1 MDYSYLQFNPAR
13 PSQRT
18 NFLLTDFASEY
29 TDLERKSIG
38 NQITSLDQKKINES
52 ITASE
57 FDKKQPHNITY
68 KIGYYLHLNN
78 PKEWVFIIFFSIL
91 ASLFL
96 VFLDKLILVSFQK
109 RKILSNTSNPFLNYF
124 IWVSTS
130 ILFILC
136 ATSVGYFISADAD
149 GSGIPEMKTVLS
161 GVPIYRYFSFNAFIG
176 KSLGIFA
183 AIVSGAS
190 VGKVGPYVHLSCLI
204 CTTLMK
210 SNYFEKIDK
219 STSIKTS
226 MLSVACATG
235 ITFALG
241 CPLGGVLF
249 SIESTASIYM
259 VSNLWKA
266 FFSSVICCFITK
278 IFYGDFTIKVIDDT
292 IDTNVNFLFKLIN
305 FIIIGLITGA
315 IGASC
320 ATLVSKGVYIRKKI
334 NYSWLNNRFKFAAI
348 TALIT
353 SSVTF
358 FIPGLK
364 NFDKP
369 IMIHLFAANDR
380 SIQNDWQHPGE
391 GWYLLISCISKYIL
405 TVLGLSC
412 TMPSGVFGPM
422 FTVGALLGRFYG
434 HLLYSIFGINMESAF
449 AMAASAGAFS
459 GFSHTISSAL
469 MVFELAGQTK
479 YLPYLLITCL
489 IANLI
494 GQGLSM
500 GIFDVLLAIKNLP
513 YLPAIKSNDSYSMSA
528 GDLMNKIDFV
538 MHIGNCKIIDG
549 LSILSQLPKKYVVT
563 IPILDEKG
571 IIKKTISAQ
580 DLFSFLYDKYNNI
593 KKNYSYKIQNYF
605 NEFFRYSKKKIFK
618 KKRDF
623 ISHIL
628 YKLKKL
634 YLKLKDKERL
644 ILNKNFYHESSMKII
659 SFFQENK
666 EKDYI
671 YLSKQI
677 DFNDKMIHCGKSAL
691 TIDKEYPSLKI
702 QFLFTFLNLSHIFV
716 TDTGKLVGVITK
728 ESFINKTKT

>member
-1 MDYSYLQFNPAR
+1 
-13 PSQRT
+13 
-18 NFLLTDFASEY
+18 
-29 TDLERKSIG
+29 
-38 NQITSLDQKKINES
+38 
-52 ITASE
+52 
-57 FDKKQPHNITY
+57 
-68 KIGYYLHLNN
+68 
-78 PKEWVFIIFFSIL
+78 
-91 ASLFL
+91 
-96 VFLDKLILVSFQK
+96 
-109 RKILSNTSNPFLNYF
+109 
-124 IWVSTS
+124 
-130 ILFILC
+130 
-136 ATSVGYFISADAD
+136 
-149 GSGIPEMKTVLS
+149 MKTVLS

-204 CTTLMK
+204 CTRLMK
-210 SNYFEKIDK
+210 SSYFEKIDK
-219 STSIKTS
+219 STSMKTT

-259 VSNLWKA
+259 VSNLWKS

-278 IFYGDFTIKVIDDT
+278 IFYGDFSIKVIDDT
-292 IDTNVNFLFKLIN
+292 TAINVNFIFKIIN
-305 FIIIGLITGA
+305 FIIIGIMTG
-315 IGASC
+315 IVGASC

-334 NYSWLNNRFKFAAI
+334 NISWLNNRFKFAAI

-353 SSVTF
+353 ASTTF

-369 IMIHLFAANDR
+369 IMLHLFSANDN
-380 SIQNDWQHPGE
+380 SIQDDWQHPGE
-391 GWYLLISCISKYIL
+391 GWYLLISCFFKYIL

-434 HLLYSIFGINMESAF
+434 HLIYIIFGINMESAF

-479 YLPYLLITCL
+479 YLPYLLITGL

-528 GDLMNKIDFV
+528 GELMNKIDYV
-538 MHIGNCKIIDG
+538 MYIGNSKIIDG
-549 LSILSQLPKKYVVT
+549 LNILSQIPKKYVVN
-563 IPILDEKG
+563 IPILDDKG
-571 IIKKTISAQ
+571 MVKKTISVQ
-580 DLFSFLYDKYNNI
+580 DLYLFLYNKYSII
-593 KKNYSYKIQNYF
+593 KKNYTYKIQNYF
-605 NEFFRYSKKKIFK
+605 NEFFRYSKKKIFSE
-618 KKRDF
+618 KRSLF
-623 ISHIL
+623 NHIK
-628 YKLKKL
+628 YKFKKL

-644 ILNKNFYHESSMKII
+644 ILNKNFYQESSMKII
-659 SFFQENK
+659 SFFEENK
-666 EKDYI
+666 EKDNL

-677 DFNDKMIHCGKSAL
+677 DFNDKMINCGKSAL
-691 TIDKEYPSLKI
+691 TIDREYPLLKI

-716 TDTGKLVGVITK
+716 TDSGKLVGVITK
-728 ESFINKTKT
+728 ENFINKTKT

>member
-1 MDYSYLQFNPAR
+1 MDYSYLNFNPAR

-29 TDLERKSIG
+29 TDLERKSLG
-38 NQITSLDQKKINES
+38 TQIMSLDQKKISQNIKE
-52 ITASE
+52 SE

-78 PKEWVFIIFFSIL
+78 PKEWVFIIFFSIIT
-91 ASLFL
+91 SLFL
-96 VFLDKLILVSFQK
+96 VFLDKLILVSFKK
-109 RKILSNTSNPFLNYF
+109 RKIWANTSYPFLNYF
-124 IWVSTS
+124 TWVITS
-130 ILFILC
+130 VLFILC
-136 ATSVGYFISADAD
+136 ATSVGYFISPDAD

-161 GVPIYRYFSFNAFIG
+161 GVPIYRYFSFNAFVG

-204 CTTLMK
+204 CTRLMK
-210 SNYFEKIDK
+210 SSYFEKIDK
-219 STSIKTS
+219 STSMKTT

-259 VSNLWKA
+259 VSNLWKS

-278 IFYGDFTIKVIDDT
+278 IFYGDFSIKVIDDT
-292 IDTNVNFLFKLIN
+292 TAINVNFIFKLIN
-305 FIIIGLITGA
+305 FIIIGLITG
-315 IGASC
+315 IVGASC

-334 NYSWLNNRFKFAAI
+334 NISWLNNRFKFAAI
-348 TALIT
+348 TSIIT
-353 SSVTF
+353 ASTTF
-358 FIPGLK
+358 FIPGLR

-369 IMIHLFAANDR
+369 IMLHLFSANDN
-380 SIQNDWQHPGE
+380 SIQDDWQHPGE
-391 GWYLLISCISKYIL
+391 GWYLLISCFFKYIL

-434 HLLYSIFGINMESAF
+434 HLIYTIFGINMESAF

-538 MHIGNCKIIDG
+538 MYIGNTKVIDG
-549 LSILSQLPKKYVVT
+549 LNILSQVPKKYVVN
-563 IPILDEKG
+563 IPILDDKG

-580 DLFSFLYDKYNNI
+580 DLYSFLYNKYSNI
-593 KKNYSYKIQNYF
+593 KKNYTYKIQNYF
-605 NEFFRYSKKKIFK
+605 NEFFRFSKKKIFSD
-618 KKRDF
+618 KRNLF
-623 ISHIL
+623 NHIK
-628 YKLKKL
+628 YKFKKL

-644 ILNKNFYHESSMKII
+644 ILNKNFYQESSMKII
-659 SFFQENK
+659 SFFEENK
-666 EKDYI
+666 DKDNL

-677 DFNDKMIHCGKSAL
+677 DFNDKMINCGKSAL
-691 TIDKEYPSLKI
+691 TIDKEYPLLKI

-716 TDTGKLVGVITK
+716 TDSGKLVGVITK
-728 ESFINKTKT
+728 ECFINKTKT

>member
-1 MDYSYLQFNPAR
+1 MDYSYLNFNPAR

-29 TDLERKSIG
+29 TDLERKSLG
-38 NQITSLDQKKINES
+38 TQIMSLDQKKISQNIKE
-52 ITASE
+52 SE

-78 PKEWVFIIFFSIL
+78 PKEWAFIIFFSIIT
-91 ASLFL
+91 SLFL
-96 VFLDKLILVSFQK
+96 VFLDKLILVSFKK
-109 RKILSNTSNPFLNYF
+109 RKIWANTSYPFLNYF
-124 IWVSTS
+124 TWVITS
-130 ILFILC
+130 VLFILC
-136 ATSVGYFISADAD
+136 ATSVGYFISPDAD

-161 GVPIYRYFSFNAFIG
+161 GVPIYRYFSFNAFVG

-204 CTTLMK
+204 CTRLMK
-210 SNYFEKIDK
+210 SSYFEKIDK
-219 STSIKTS
+219 STSMKTT

-259 VSNLWKA
+259 VSNLWKS

-278 IFYGDFTIKVIDDT
+278 IFYGDFSIKVIDDT
-292 IDTNVNFLFKLIN
+292 TAINVNFIFKLIN
-305 FIIIGLITGA
+305 FIIIGLITG
-315 IGASC
+315 IVGASC

-334 NYSWLNNRFKFAAI
+334 NISWLNNRFKFAAI
-348 TALIT
+348 TSIIT
-353 SSVTF
+353 ASTTF
-358 FIPGLK
+358 FIPGLR

-369 IMIHLFAANDR
+369 IMLHLFSANDN
-380 SIQNDWQHPGE
+380 SIEDDWQHPGE
-391 GWYLLISCISKYIL
+391 GWYLLISCFFKYIL

-434 HLLYSIFGINMESAF
+434 HLIYTIFGINMESAF

-538 MHIGNCKIIDG
+538 MYIGNTKVIDG
-549 LSILSQLPKKYVVT
+549 LNILSQVPKKYVVH
-563 IPILDEKG
+563 IPILDDKG

-580 DLFSFLYDKYNNI
+580 DLYSFLYNKYSNI
-593 KKNYSYKIQNYF
+593 KKNYTYKIQNYF
-605 NEFFRYSKKKIFK
+605 NEFFRFSKKKIFSD
-618 KKRDF
+618 KRNLF
-623 ISHIL
+623 NHIK
-628 YKLKKL
+628 YKFKKL

-644 ILNKNFYHESSMKII
+644 ILNKNFYQESSMKII
-659 SFFQENK
+659 SFFEENK
-666 EKDYI
+666 DKDNL

-677 DFNDKMIHCGKSAL
+677 DFNDKMINCGKSAL
-691 TIDKEYPSLKI
+691 TIDKEYPLLKI

-716 TDTGKLVGVITK
+716 TDSGKLVGVITK
-728 ESFINKTKT
+728 ECFINKTKT

>member
-1 MDYSYLQFNPAR
+1 MDYSYLKFNPAR

-29 TDLERKSIG
+29 TDLERKSLRT
-38 NQITSLDQKKINES
+38 QIMSLDQKKITQNIKE
-52 ITASE
+52 SE

-78 PKEWVFIIFFSIL
+78 PKEWVFIIFCSIL
-91 ASLFL
+91 TSLFL
-96 VFLDKLILVSFQK
+96 VFLDKLILVSFKK
-109 RKILSNTSNPFLNYF
+109 RKIWANTEYPFLNYF
-124 IWVSTS
+124 LWVLTS
-130 ILFILC
+130 VISILC
-136 ATSVGYFISADAD
+136 ATSVGYFISPDAD

-204 CTTLMK
+204 CTRLMK
-210 SNYFEKIDK
+210 SSYFEKIDK
-219 STSIKTS
+219 STSMKTT

-259 VSNLWKA
+259 VSNLWKS

-278 IFYGDFTIKVIDDT
+278 IFYGDFSIKVIDDT
-292 IDTNVNFLFKLIN
+292 TAINVNFIFKLIN
-305 FIIIGLITGA
+305 FIIIGIMTG
-315 IGASC
+315 IVGASC
-320 ATLVSKGVYIRKKI
+320 STLVSKGVYIRKKI
-334 NYSWLNNRFKFAAI
+334 NISWLNNRFKFAAI

-353 SSVTF
+353 ASTTF
-358 FIPGLK
+358 FIPGLR

-369 IMIHLFAANDR
+369 IIIHLFSANDL
-380 SIQNDWQHPGE
+380 SIEDWQHPGE
-391 GWYLLISCISKYIL
+391 GWYLLISCFSKYCL

-434 HLLYSIFGINMESAF
+434 HLIYTIFGINMESAF

-469 MVFELAGQTK
+469 MIFELAGQTK
-479 YLPYLLITCL
+479 YLPYLLISSL

-528 GDLMNKIDFV
+528 GELMNKIDYV
-538 MHIGNCKIIDG
+538 MYLDNSKIIDG
-549 LSILSQLPKKYVVT
+549 LNILSQIPKKYVVT
-563 IPILDEKG
+563 IPILDDKG
-571 IIKKTISAQ
+571 MIKKTISVQ
-580 DLFSFLYDKYNNI
+580 ELYLFLYSKYSLI
-593 KKNYSYKIQNYF
+593 KKNYTYKIQNYF
-605 NEFFRYSKKKIFK
+605 NEFFRFSKKKIFSE
-618 KKRDF
+618 KRNLF
-623 ISHIL
+623 NHIK
-628 YKLKKL
+628 YKFKKL

-644 ILNKNFYHESSMKII
+644 ILNKNFYQESSMKII
-659 SFFQENK
+659 SFFEENK
-666 EKDYI
+666 DKDNL

-677 DFNDKMIHCGKSAL
+677 DFNDKTINCGKSAL
-691 TIDKEYPSLKI
+691 TIDREYPLLKI

-716 TDTGKLVGVITK
+716 TDSGKLVGVITK
-728 ESFINKTKT
+728 ENFINKTKT

>member
-1 MDYSYLQFNPAR
+1 MDYSYLNFNPAR

-29 TDLERKSIG
+29 TDLERKSLRT
-38 NQITSLDQKKINES
+38 QIMSLDQKKITQN
-52 ITASE
+52 ITESE

-78 PKEWVFIIFFSIL
+78 PKEWVFIIFCSIL
-91 ASLFL
+91 TSLFL
-96 VFLDKLILVSFQK
+96 VFLDKLIIVSFKK
-109 RKILSNTSNPFLNYF
+109 RKIWANTEYPFLNYF
-124 IWVSTS
+124 LWVITS
-130 ILFILC
+130 VISILC
-136 ATSVGYFISADAD
+136 ATSVGYFISPDAD

-204 CTTLMK
+204 CTQLMK
-210 SNYFEKIDK
+210 SSYFEKIDK
-219 STSIKTS
+219 STSMKTT

-259 VSNLWKA
+259 VSNLWKS

-278 IFYGDFTIKVIDDT
+278 IFYGDFSIKVIDDT
-292 IDTNVNFLFKLIN
+292 TAINVNFVFKLIN
-305 FIIIGLITGA
+305 FIIIGIMTG
-315 IGASC
+315 IVGASC

-334 NYSWLNNRFKFAAI
+334 NISWLNNRFKFAAI

-353 SSVTF
+353 ASTTF
-358 FIPGLK
+358 FIPGLR

-369 IMIHLFAANDR
+369 IIIHLFSANDL
-380 SIQNDWQHPGE
+380 SIEDWQHPGE
-391 GWYLLISCISKYIL
+391 GWYLLISCFSKYCL

-434 HLLYSIFGINMESAF
+434 HLIYTIFGINMESAF

-469 MVFELAGQTK
+469 MIFELAGQTK
-479 YLPYLLITCL
+479 YLPYLLISSL

-528 GDLMNKIDFV
+528 GELMNKIDYV
-538 MHIGNCKIIDG
+538 MYLDNSKIIDG
-549 LSILSQLPKKYVVT
+549 LNILSQIPKKYVVT
-563 IPILDEKG
+563 IPILDDKG
-571 IIKKTISAQ
+571 MIKKTISVQ
-580 DLFSFLYDKYNNI
+580 ELYLFLYSKYSLI
-593 KKNYSYKIQNYF
+593 KKNYTYKIQNYF
-605 NEFFRYSKKKIFK
+605 NEFFRFSKKKIFSE
-618 KKRDF
+618 KRNLF
-623 ISHIL
+623 NHIK
-628 YKLKKL
+628 YKFKKL

-644 ILNKNFYHESSMKII
+644 ILNKNFYQESSMKII
-659 SFFQENK
+659 SFFEENK
-666 EKDYI
+666 DKDNL

-677 DFNDKMIHCGKSAL
+677 DFNDKTINCGKSAL
-691 TIDKEYPSLKI
+691 TIDREYPLLKI

-716 TDTGKLVGVITK
+716 TDSGKLVGVITK
-728 ESFINKTKT
+728 ENFINKTKT

>member
-29 TDLERKSIG
+29 TDLERKSLG
-38 NQITSLDQKKINES
+38 NQIMSLDQKKINES

-109 RKILSNTSNPFLNYF
+109 RKILSNTSNSFLNYF
-124 IWVSTS
+124 IWVITS
-130 ILFILC
+130 IIFILC

-278 IFYGDFTIKVIDDT
+278 IFYGDYTIKVIDDT
-292 IDTNVNFLFKLIN
+292 VDIDVNFVFKLIN
-305 FIIIGLITGA
+305 FIIIGLITGV
-315 IGASC
+315 IGALC

-353 SSVTF
+353 SSITF

-369 IMIHLFAANDR
+369 IMLHLFAANDR

-391 GWYLLISCISKYIL
+391 GWYLLISCISKYFL

-422 FTVGALLGRFYG
+422 FSVGALLGRFYG
-434 HLLYSIFGINMESAF
+434 HLIYSIFGINMESAF

-469 MVFELAGQTK
+469 MVFELAGQAK

-500 GIFDVLLAIKNLP
+500 GIFDVLLAIKNSP
-513 YLPAIKSNDSYSMSA
+513 YLPEIKSNDSYSMSA

-538 MHIGNCKIIDG
+538 MHIGECKIIDG
-549 LSILSQLPKKYVVT
+549 LVILSQLPKKYALS

-593 KKNYSYKIQNYF
+593 KKNYTYKIQNYF
-605 NEFFRYSKKKIFK
+605 NEFFRYSKKKIFR
-618 KKRDF
+618 KKRDL

-634 YLKLKDKERL
+634 YLRLKDKERL
-644 ILNKNFYHESSMKII
+644 ILSKNFYHESSMKII

-666 EKDYI
+666 EKDNI

-677 DFNDKMIHCGKSAL
+677 DFNDKMINCGKSAL
-691 TIDKEYPSLKI
+691 SIDKEYPSLKI

-716 TDTGKLVGVITK
+716 TDSGKLVGVITK

>member
-1 MDYSYLQFNPAR
+1 MDYRYLNFNPAR

-29 TDLERKSIG
+29 TDLERKSLRT
-38 NQITSLDQKKINES
+38 QIMSLDQKKITQN
-52 ITASE
+52 ITESE

-78 PKEWVFIIFFSIL
+78 PKEWVFIIFCSIL
-91 ASLFL
+91 TSLFL
-96 VFLDKLILVSFQK
+96 VFLDKLILVSFKK
-109 RKILSNTSNPFLNYF
+109 RKIWANTEYPFLNYF
-124 IWVSTS
+124 LWVITS
-130 ILFILC
+130 VISILC
-136 ATSVGYFISADAD
+136 ATSVGYFISPDAD

-204 CTTLMK
+204 CTQLMK
-210 SNYFEKIDK
+210 SSYFEKIDK
-219 STSIKTS
+219 STSMKTT
-226 MLSVACATG
+226 MLSIACATG

-259 VSNLWKA
+259 VSNLWKS

-278 IFYGDFTIKVIDDT
+278 IFYGDFSIKVIDDT
-292 IDTNVNFLFKLIN
+292 TAINVNFVFKLIN
-305 FIIIGLITGA
+305 FIIIGIMTG
-315 IGASC
+315 IVGASC

-334 NYSWLNNRFKFAAI
+334 NISWLNNRFKFAAI

-353 SSVTF
+353 ASTTF
-358 FIPGLK
+358 FIPGLR

-369 IMIHLFAANDR
+369 IIIHLFSANDL
-380 SIQNDWQHPGE
+380 SIEDWQHPGE
-391 GWYLLISCISKYIL
+391 GWYLLISCFSKYCL

-434 HLLYSIFGINMESAF
+434 HLIYTIFGINMESAF

-469 MVFELAGQTK
+469 MIFELAGQTK
-479 YLPYLLITCL
+479 YLPYLLISSL

-528 GDLMNKIDFV
+528 GELMNKIDYV
-538 MHIGNCKIIDG
+538 MYLDNSKIIDG
-549 LSILSQLPKKYVVT
+549 LNILSQIPKKYVVT
-563 IPILDEKG
+563 IPILDDKG
-571 IIKKTISAQ
+571 MIKKTISVQ
-580 DLFSFLYDKYNNI
+580 ELYLFLYSKYSLI
-593 KKNYSYKIQNYF
+593 KKNYTYKIQNYF
-605 NEFFRYSKKKIFK
+605 NEFFRFSKKKIFSE
-618 KKRDF
+618 KRNLF
-623 ISHIL
+623 NHIK
-628 YKLKKL
+628 YKFKKL

-644 ILNKNFYHESSMKII
+644 ILNKNFYQESSMKII
-659 SFFQENK
+659 SFFEENK
-666 EKDYI
+666 DKDNL

-677 DFNDKMIHCGKSAL
+677 DFNDKTINCGKSAL
-691 TIDKEYPSLKI
+691 TIDREYPLLKI

-716 TDTGKLVGVITK
+716 TDSGKLVGVITK
-728 ESFINKTKT
+728 ENFINKTKT

>member
-1 MDYSYLQFNPAR
+1 MDYSYLNFNPAR

-29 TDLERKSIG
+29 TDLERKSLRT
-38 NQITSLDQKKINES
+38 QIMSLDQKKITQN
-52 ITASE
+52 ITESE

-78 PKEWVFIIFFSIL
+78 PKEWVFIIFCSIL
-91 ASLFL
+91 TSLFL
-96 VFLDKLILVSFQK
+96 VFLDKLILVSFKK
-109 RKILSNTSNPFLNYF
+109 RKIWANTEYPFLNYF
-124 IWVSTS
+124 LWVITS
-130 ILFILC
+130 VISILC
-136 ATSVGYFISADAD
+136 ATSVGYFISPDAD

-204 CTTLMK
+204 CTRLMK
-210 SNYFEKIDK
+210 SSYFEKIDK
-219 STSIKTS
+219 STSMKTT

-259 VSNLWKA
+259 VSNLWKS

-278 IFYGDFTIKVIDDT
+278 IFYGDFSIKVIDDT
-292 IDTNVNFLFKLIN
+292 TAINVNFVFKLIN
-305 FIIIGLITGA
+305 FIIIGIMTG
-315 IGASC
+315 IVGASC

-334 NYSWLNNRFKFAAI
+334 NISWLNNRFKFAAI

-353 SSVTF
+353 ASTTF
-358 FIPGLK
+358 FIPGLR

-369 IMIHLFAANDR
+369 IIIHLFSANDL
-380 SIQNDWQHPGE
+380 SIEDWQHPGE
-391 GWYLLISCISKYIL
+391 GWYLLISCFSKYCL

-434 HLLYSIFGINMESAF
+434 HLIYTIFGINMESAF

-469 MVFELAGQTK
+469 MIFELAGQTK
-479 YLPYLLITCL
+479 YLPYLLISSL

-494 GQGLSM
+494 GQELSM

-528 GDLMNKIDFV
+528 GELMNKIDYV
-538 MHIGNCKIIDG
+538 MYLDNSKIIDG
-549 LSILSQLPKKYVVT
+549 LNILSQIPKKYVVT
-563 IPILDEKG
+563 IPILDDKG
-571 IIKKTISAQ
+571 MIKKTISVQ
-580 DLFSFLYDKYNNI
+580 ELYLFLYSKYSLI
-593 KKNYSYKIQNYF
+593 KKNYTYKIQNYF
-605 NEFFRYSKKKIFK
+605 NEFFRFSKKKIFSE
-618 KKRDF
+618 KRNLF
-623 ISHIL
+623 NHIK
-628 YKLKKL
+628 YKFKKL

-644 ILNKNFYHESSMKII
+644 ILNKNFYQESSMKII
-659 SFFQENK
+659 SFFEENK
-666 EKDYI
+666 DKDNL

-677 DFNDKMIHCGKSAL
+677 DFNDKTINCGKSAL
-691 TIDKEYPSLKI
+691 TIDREYPSLKI

-716 TDTGKLVGVITK
+716 TDSGKLVGVITK
-728 ESFINKTKT
+728 ENFINKTKT

>member
-29 TDLERKSIG
+29 TDLERKSLG
-38 NQITSLDQKKINES
+38 NQIMSLDQKKINES

-109 RKILSNTSNPFLNYF
+109 RKILSNTSNSFLNYF
-124 IWVSTS
+124 IWVITS
-130 ILFILC
+130 IIFILC

-190 VGKVGPYVHLSCLI
+190 VGKVGPYVHLFCLI

-353 SSVTF
+353 SSITF
-358 FIPGLK
+358 FISTSFLCTIFLK
-364 NFDKP
+364 MF
-369 IMIHLFAANDR
+369 F
-380 SIQNDWQHPGE
+380 SFT
-391 GWYLLISCISKYIL
+391 LLTFSKL
-405 TVLGLSC
+405 NSLK
-412 TMPSGVFGPM
+412 F
-422 FTVGALLGRFYG
+422 
-434 HLLYSIFGINMESAF
+434 
-449 AMAASAGAFS
+449 
-459 GFSHTISSAL
+459 
-469 MVFELAGQTK
+469 
-479 YLPYLLITCL
+479 
-489 IANLI
+489 
-494 GQGLSM
+494 
-500 GIFDVLLAIKNLP
+500 
-513 YLPAIKSNDSYSMSA
+513 
-528 GDLMNKIDFV
+528 
-538 MHIGNCKIIDG
+538 
-549 LSILSQLPKKYVVT
+549 
-563 IPILDEKG
+563 
-571 IIKKTISAQ
+571 
-580 DLFSFLYDKYNNI
+580 LFSLIIFL
-593 KKNYSYKIQNYF
+593 
-605 NEFFRYSKKKIFK
+605 
-618 KKRDF
+618 
-623 ISHIL
+623 
-628 YKLKKL
+628 
-634 YLKLKDKERL
+634 
-644 ILNKNFYHESSMKII
+644 
-659 SFFQENK
+659 
-666 EKDYI
+666 
-671 YLSKQI
+671 
-677 DFNDKMIHCGKSAL
+677 
-691 TIDKEYPSLKI
+691 
-702 QFLFTFLNLSHIFV
+702 
-716 TDTGKLVGVITK
+716 
-728 ESFINKTKT
+728 

>member
-1 MDYSYLQFNPAR
+1 M
-13 PSQRT
+13 
-18 NFLLTDFASEY
+18 
-29 TDLERKSIG
+29 
-38 NQITSLDQKKINES
+38 
-52 ITASE
+52 
-57 FDKKQPHNITY
+57 
-68 KIGYYLHLNN
+68 
-78 PKEWVFIIFFSIL
+78 
-91 ASLFL
+91 
-96 VFLDKLILVSFQK
+96 FLDKLILVSFKK
-109 RKILSNTSNPFLNYF
+109 RKIWANTSYPFLNYF
-124 IWVSTS
+124 TWVITS
-130 ILFILC
+130 VLFILC
-136 ATSVGYFISADAD
+136 ATSVGYFISPDAD

-161 GVPIYRYFSFNAFIG
+161 GVPIYRYFSFNAFVG

-204 CTTLMK
+204 CTRLMK
-210 SNYFEKIDK
+210 SSYFEKIDK
-219 STSIKTS
+219 STSMKTT

-259 VSNLWKA
+259 VSNLWKS

-278 IFYGDFTIKVIDDT
+278 IFYGDFSIKVIDDT
-292 IDTNVNFLFKLIN
+292 TAINVNFIFKLIN
-305 FIIIGLITGA
+305 FIIIGLITG
-315 IGASC
+315 IVGASC

-334 NYSWLNNRFKFAAI
+334 NISWLNNRFKFAAI
-348 TALIT
+348 TSIIT
-353 SSVTF
+353 ASTTF
-358 FIPGLK
+358 FIPGLR

-369 IMIHLFAANDR
+369 IMLHLFSANDN
-380 SIQNDWQHPGE
+380 SIQDDWQHPGE
-391 GWYLLISCISKYIL
+391 GWYLLISCFFKYIL

-434 HLLYSIFGINMESAF
+434 HLIYTIFGINMESAF

-538 MHIGNCKIIDG
+538 MYIGNTKVIDG
-549 LSILSQLPKKYVVT
+549 LNILSQVPKKYVVH
-563 IPILDEKG
+563 IPILDDKG

-580 DLFSFLYDKYNNI
+580 DLYSFLYNKYSNI
-593 KKNYSYKIQNYF
+593 KKNYTYRIQNYF
-605 NEFFRYSKKKIFK
+605 NEFFRFSKKKIFSD
-618 KKRDF
+618 KRNLF
-623 ISHIL
+623 NHIK
-628 YKLKKL
+628 YKFKKL

-644 ILNKNFYHESSMKII
+644 ILHKNFYQESSMKII
-659 SFFQENK
+659 SFF
-666 EKDYI
+666 
-671 YLSKQI
+671 
-677 DFNDKMIHCGKSAL
+677 
-691 TIDKEYPSLKI
+691 
-702 QFLFTFLNLSHIFV
+702 
-716 TDTGKLVGVITK
+716 
-728 ESFINKTKT
+728 

>member
-1 MDYSYLQFNPAR
+1 MDYRYLNFNPAR

-29 TDLERKSIG
+29 TDLERKSLRT
-38 NQITSLDQKKINES
+38 QIMSLDQKKITQN
-52 ITASE
+52 ITESE

-78 PKEWVFIIFFSIL
+78 PKEWVFIIFCSIL
-91 ASLFL
+91 TSLFL
-96 VFLDKLILVSFQK
+96 VFLDKLIIVSFKK
-109 RKILSNTSNPFLNYF
+109 RKIWANTEYPFLNYF
-124 IWVSTS
+124 LWVITS
-130 ILFILC
+130 VISILC
-136 ATSVGYFISADAD
+136 ATSVGYFISPDAD

-210 SNYFEKIDK
+210 SSYFEKIDK
-219 STSIKTS
+219 STSMKTT
-226 MLSVACATG
+226 MLSIACATG

-259 VSNLWKA
+259 VSNLWKS

-278 IFYGDFTIKVIDDT
+278 IFYGDFSIKVIDDT
-292 IDTNVNFLFKLIN
+292 TAINVNFVFKLIN
-305 FIIIGLITGA
+305 FIIIGIMTG
-315 IGASC
+315 IVGASC

-334 NYSWLNNRFKFAAI
+334 NISWLNNRFKFAAI

-353 SSVTF
+353 ASTTF
-358 FIPGLK
+358 FIPGLR

-369 IMIHLFAANDR
+369 IIIHLFSANDL
-380 SIQNDWQHPGE
+380 SIEDWQHPGE
-391 GWYLLISCISKYIL
+391 GWYLLISCFSKYCL

-434 HLLYSIFGINMESAF
+434 HLIYTIFGINMESAF

-469 MVFELAGQTK
+469 MIFELAGQTK
-479 YLPYLLITCL
+479 YLPYLLISGL

-528 GDLMNKIDFV
+528 GELMNKIDYV
-538 MHIGNCKIIDG
+538 MYLDNSKIIDG
-549 LSILSQLPKKYVVT
+549 LNILSQIPKKYVVT
-563 IPILDEKG
+563 IPILDDKG
-571 IIKKTISAQ
+571 MIKKTISVQ
-580 DLFSFLYDKYNNI
+580 ELYLFLYSKYSLI
-593 KKNYSYKIQNYF
+593 KKNYTYKIQNYF
-605 NEFFRYSKKKIFK
+605 NEFFRFSKKKIFSE
-618 KKRDF
+618 KRNLF
-623 ISHIL
+623 NHIK
-628 YKLKKL
+628 YKFKKL

-644 ILNKNFYHESSMKII
+644 ILNKNFYQESSMKII
-659 SFFQENK
+659 SFFEENK
-666 EKDYI
+666 DKDNL

-677 DFNDKMIHCGKSAL
+677 DFNDKTINCGKSAL
-691 TIDKEYPSLKI
+691 TIDREYPLLKI

-716 TDTGKLVGVITK
+716 TDSGKLVGVITK
-728 ESFINKTKT
+728 ENFINKTKT

>member
-1 MDYSYLQFNPAR
+1 MDYSYLNFNPAR

-29 TDLERKSIG
+29 TDLERKSL
-38 NQITSLDQKKINES
+38 NTQIMSLDQKKITKNIKE
-52 ITASE
+52 SE

-78 PKEWVFIIFFSIL
+78 PKEWVFIIFFSIIT
-91 ASLFL
+91 SLFL
-96 VFLDKLILVSFQK
+96 VFLDKLILISFQK
-109 RKILSNTSNPFLNYF
+109 RKIWANTSNSFLNYF
-124 IWVSTS
+124 IWVITS
-130 ILFILC
+130 IFFILC
-136 ATSVGYFISADAD
+136 AASVGYFITPDAD

-161 GVPIYRYFSFNAFIG
+161 GVPIYRYFSFNAFVG
-176 KSLGIFA
+176 KSFGIFA

-204 CTTLMK
+204 CTRLMK
-210 SNYFEKIDK
+210 GSYFEKIDN
-219 STSIKTS
+219 STSMKTT

-259 VSNLWKA
+259 VSNLWKS

-278 IFYGDFTIKVIDDT
+278 IFYGDYSIKADT
-292 IDTNVNFLFKLIN
+292 HAINVNFIFKIIN
-305 FIIIGLITGA
+305 FIIIGIITGI

-334 NYSWLNNRFKFAAI
+334 NISWLNNRFKYAAI

-358 FIPGLK
+358 FIPGLR
-364 NFDKP
+364 NFDKQ
-369 IMIHLFAANDR
+369 ILMHLLSDNGNIIQAN
-380 SIQNDWQHPGE
+380 WYHPGE
-391 GWYLLISCISKYIL
+391 GWHLLIACISKYFL

-422 FTVGALLGRFYG
+422 FSVGALFGRFYG
-434 HLLYSIFGINMESAF
+434 HLINSIFGINMESAF

-459 GFSHTISSAL
+459 GFSHTVSSAL

-494 GQGLSM
+494 GQGISM

-528 GDLMNKIDFV
+528 GDIMNKIDFILYIEKSRV
-538 MHIGNCKIIDG
+538 IDG
-549 LSILSQLPKKYVVT
+549 LSILSQIPKKFVIN

-571 IIKKTISAQ
+571 IIKKTISAKELYFF
-580 DLFSFLYDKYNNI
+580 LFNKYNII
-593 KKNYSYKIQNYF
+593 KKNYTYKIQNYF
-605 NEFFRYSKKKIFK
+605 NEFFRYSKKKIFSE
-618 KKRDF
+618 KRNLF
-623 ISHIL
+623 SHIK
-628 YKLKKL
+628 YKFKKL

-644 ILNKNFYHESSMKII
+644 ILNKNFYQESSMKII
-659 SFFQENK
+659 SFFEENQ

-671 YLSKQI
+671 YLSKEI
-677 DFNDKMIHCGKSAL
+677 DFNDKMINCGKSAL
-691 TIDKEYPSLKI
+691 TIDKEYPLLKI

-716 TDTGKLVGVITK
+716 TDSGKLVGVITK

>member
-1 MDYSYLQFNPAR
+1 
-13 PSQRT
+13 
-18 NFLLTDFASEY
+18 
-29 TDLERKSIG
+29 
-38 NQITSLDQKKINES
+38 
-52 ITASE
+52 
-57 FDKKQPHNITY
+57 
-68 KIGYYLHLNN
+68 
-78 PKEWVFIIFFSIL
+78 
-91 ASLFL
+91 
-96 VFLDKLILVSFQK
+96 
-109 RKILSNTSNPFLNYF
+109 
-124 IWVSTS
+124 
-130 ILFILC
+130 
-136 ATSVGYFISADAD
+136 
-149 GSGIPEMKTVLS
+149 MKTVLS

-278 IFYGDFTIKVIDDT
+278 IFYGDYTIKVIDDT
-292 IDTNVNFLFKLIN
+292 VDIDVNFVFKLIN
-305 FIIIGLITGA
+305 FIIIGLITGV
-315 IGASC
+315 IGALC

-369 IMIHLFAANDR
+369 IMLHLFAANDR

-391 GWYLLISCISKYIL
+391 GWYLLISCISKYFL

-422 FTVGALLGRFYG
+422 FSVGALLGRFYG
-434 HLLYSIFGINMESAF
+434 HLIYSIFGINMESAF

-469 MVFELAGQTK
+469 MVFELAGQAK

-538 MHIGNCKIIDG
+538 MHIGECKIIDG
-549 LSILSQLPKKYVVT
+549 LVILSQLPKKYALS

-593 KKNYSYKIQNYF
+593 KKNYTYKIQNYF
-605 NEFFRYSKKKIFK
+605 NEFFRYSKKKIFR
-618 KKRDF
+618 KKRDL

-634 YLKLKDKERL
+634 YLRLKDKERL
-644 ILNKNFYHESSMKII
+644 ILSKNFYHESSMKII

-666 EKDYI
+666 EKDNI

-677 DFNDKMIHCGKSAL
+677 DFNDKMINCGKSAL
-691 TIDKEYPSLKI
+691 SIDKEYPSLKI

-716 TDTGKLVGVITK
+716 TDSGKLVGVITK

>member
-1 MDYSYLQFNPAR
+1 MDYRYLNFNPAR

-29 TDLERKSIG
+29 TDLERKSLRT
-38 NQITSLDQKKINES
+38 QIMSLDQKKITQN
-52 ITASE
+52 ITESE

-78 PKEWVFIIFFSIL
+78 PKEWVFIIFCSIL
-91 ASLFL
+91 TSLFL
-96 VFLDKLILVSFQK
+96 VFLDKLIIVSFKK
-109 RKILSNTSNPFLNYF
+109 RKIWANTEYPFLNYF
-124 IWVSTS
+124 LWVITS
-130 ILFILC
+130 VISILC
-136 ATSVGYFISADAD
+136 ATSVGYFISPDAD

-204 CTTLMK
+204 CTQLMK
-210 SNYFEKIDK
+210 SSYFEKIDK
-219 STSIKTS
+219 STSMKTT
-226 MLSVACATG
+226 MLSIACATG

-259 VSNLWKA
+259 VSNLWKS

-278 IFYGDFTIKVIDDT
+278 IFYGDFSIKVIDDT
-292 IDTNVNFLFKLIN
+292 TAINVNFVFKLIN
-305 FIIIGLITGA
+305 FIIIGIMTG
-315 IGASC
+315 IVGASC

-334 NYSWLNNRFKFAAI
+334 NISWLNNRFKFAAI

-353 SSVTF
+353 ASTTF
-358 FIPGLK
+358 FIPGLR

-369 IMIHLFAANDR
+369 IIIHLFSANDL
-380 SIQNDWQHPGE
+380 SIEDWQHPGE
-391 GWYLLISCISKYIL
+391 GWYLLISCFSKYCL

-434 HLLYSIFGINMESAF
+434 HLIYTIFGINMESAF

-469 MVFELAGQTK
+469 MIFELAGQTK
-479 YLPYLLITCL
+479 YLPYLLISGL

-528 GDLMNKIDFV
+528 GELMNKIDYV
-538 MHIGNCKIIDG
+538 MYLDNSKIIDG
-549 LSILSQLPKKYVVT
+549 LNILSQIPKKYIVT
-563 IPILDEKG
+563 IPILDDKG
-571 IIKKTISAQ
+571 MIKKTISVQ
-580 DLFSFLYDKYNNI
+580 ELYLFLYSKYSLI
-593 KKNYSYKIQNYF
+593 KKNYTYKIQNYF
-605 NEFFRYSKKKIFK
+605 NEFFRFSKKKIFSE
-618 KKRDF
+618 KRNLF
-623 ISHIL
+623 NHIK
-628 YKLKKL
+628 YKFKKL

-644 ILNKNFYHESSMKII
+644 ILNKNFYQESSMKII
-659 SFFQENK
+659 SFFEENK
-666 EKDYI
+666 DKDNL

-677 DFNDKMIHCGKSAL
+677 DFNDKTINCGKSAL
-691 TIDKEYPSLKI
+691 TIDREYPLLKI

-716 TDTGKLVGVITK
+716 TDSGKLVGVITK
-728 ESFINKTKT
+728 ENFINKTKT

>member
-1 MDYSYLQFNPAR
+1 MDYSYLHFNPAR

-29 TDLERKSIG
+29 TDLERKSLRT
-38 NQITSLDQKKINES
+38 QIMSLDQKKITQNIKE
-52 ITASE
+52 SE

-68 KIGYYLHLNN
+68 KIGFYLHLNN

-91 ASLFL
+91 TSLFL
-96 VFLDKLILVSFQK
+96 VFLDKLIILSFKK
-109 RKILSNTSNPFLNYF
+109 RKIWSNTEYPFLNYF
-124 IWVSTS
+124 IWVITS
-130 ILFILC
+130 VLFILC
-136 ATSVGYFISADAD
+136 ATSVGYYISPDAD

-190 VGKVGPYVHLSCLI
+190 VGKVGPYAHLSCLI
-204 CTTLMK
+204 CTRLMK
-210 SNYFEKIDK
+210 SSYFEKIDK
-219 STSIKTS
+219 STSMKTT
-226 MLSVACATG
+226 MLSIACATG

-259 VSNLWKA
+259 VSNLWKS

-278 IFYGDFTIKVIDDT
+278 IFYGDFNIKVIDDT
-292 IDTNVNFLFKLIN
+292 TAINVNFIFKIIN
-305 FIIIGLITGA
+305 FIIIGILTGI

-334 NYSWLNNRFKFAAI
+334 NISWLNNRFKFAAI

-353 SSVTF
+353 ASTTF

-369 IMIHLFAANDR
+369 IMLHLFSANDN
-380 SIQNDWQHPGE
+380 SIQDDWQHPGE
-391 GWYLLISCISKYIL
+391 GWYLLISCFFKYIL

-434 HLLYSIFGINMESAF
+434 HLIYIIFGINMESAF

-479 YLPYLLITCL
+479 YLPYLLITGL

-494 GQGLSM
+494 GQSLSM

-528 GDLMNKIDFV
+528 GELMNKIDYV
-538 MHIGNCKIIDG
+538 MYIGNSKIIDG
-549 LSILSQLPKKYVVT
+549 LNILSQIPKKYVVN
-563 IPILDEKG
+563 IPILDDKG
-571 IIKKTISAQ
+571 MVKKTISVQ
-580 DLFSFLYDKYNNI
+580 DLYLFLYNKYSII
-593 KKNYSYKIQNYF
+593 KKNYTYKIQNYF
-605 NEFFRYSKKKIFK
+605 NEFFRYSKKKIFSE
-618 KKRDF
+618 KRTLF
-623 ISHIL
+623 NHIK
-628 YKLKKL
+628 YKFKKL

-644 ILNKNFYHESSMKII
+644 ILNKNFYQESSMKII
-659 SFFQENK
+659 SFFEENK
-666 EKDYI
+666 EKDNL

-677 DFNDKMIHCGKSAL
+677 DFNDKMINCGKSAL
-691 TIDKEYPSLKI
+691 TIDREYPVLKI

-716 TDTGKLVGVITK
+716 TDSGKLVGVITK
-728 ESFINKTKT
+728 ENFINKTKT

>member
-1 MDYSYLQFNPAR
+1 MDYSYLNFNPAR

-29 TDLERKSIG
+29 TDLERKSLG
-38 NQITSLDQKKINES
+38 TQIMSLDQKKISQNIKE
-52 ITASE
+52 SE

-78 PKEWVFIIFFSIL
+78 PKEWAFIIFFSIIT
-91 ASLFL
+91 SLFL
-96 VFLDKLILVSFQK
+96 VFLDKLILVSFKK
-109 RKILSNTSNPFLNYF
+109 RKIWANTSYPFLNYF
-124 IWVSTS
+124 TWVITS
-130 ILFILC
+130 VLFILC
-136 ATSVGYFISADAD
+136 ATSVGYFISPDAD

-161 GVPIYRYFSFNAFIG
+161 GVPIYRYFSFNAFVG

-204 CTTLMK
+204 CTRLMK
-210 SNYFEKIDK
+210 SSYFEKIDK
-219 STSIKTS
+219 STSMKTT

-259 VSNLWKA
+259 VSNLWKS

-278 IFYGDFTIKVIDDT
+278 IFYGDFSIKVIDDT
-292 IDTNVNFLFKLIN
+292 TAINVNFIFKLIN
-305 FIIIGLITGA
+305 FIIIGLITG
-315 IGASC
+315 IVGASC

-334 NYSWLNNRFKFAAI
+334 NISWLNNRFKFAAI
-348 TALIT
+348 TSIIT
-353 SSVTF
+353 ASTTF
-358 FIPGLK
+358 FIPGLR

-369 IMIHLFAANDR
+369 IMLHLFSANDN
-380 SIQNDWQHPGE
+380 SIQDDWQHPGE
-391 GWYLLISCISKYIL
+391 GWYLLISCFFKYIL

-434 HLLYSIFGINMESAF
+434 HLIYTIFGINMESAF

-538 MHIGNCKIIDG
+538 MYIGNTKVIDG
-549 LSILSQLPKKYVVT
+549 LNILSQIPKKYVVH
-563 IPILDEKG
+563 IPILDDKG

-580 DLFSFLYDKYNNI
+580 DLYSFLYNKYSNI
-593 KKNYSYKIQNYF
+593 KKNYTYKIQNYF
-605 NEFFRYSKKKIFK
+605 NEFFRFSKKKIFSD
-618 KKRDF
+618 KRNLF
-623 ISHIL
+623 NHIK
-628 YKLKKL
+628 YKFKKL

-644 ILNKNFYHESSMKII
+644 ILNKNFYQESSMKII
-659 SFFQENK
+659 SFFEENK
-666 EKDYI
+666 DKDNL

-677 DFNDKMIHCGKSAL
+677 DFNDKMINCGKSAL
-691 TIDKEYPSLKI
+691 TIDKEYPLLKI

-716 TDTGKLVGVITK
+716 TDSGKLVGVITK
-728 ESFINKTKT
+728 ECFINKTKT

>member
-1 MDYSYLQFNPAR
+1 MDYSYLHFNPAR

-29 TDLERKSIG
+29 TDLERKSLRT
-38 NQITSLDQKKINES
+38 QIMSLDQKKITQNIKE
-52 ITASE
+52 SE

-91 ASLFL
+91 TSLFL
-96 VFLDKLILVSFQK
+96 VFLDKLIIMSFKK
-109 RKILSNTSNPFLNYF
+109 RKIWSNTEYPFLNYF
-124 IWVSTS
+124 IWVITS
-130 ILFILC
+130 VLFILC
-136 ATSVGYFISADAD
+136 ATSVGYYISPDAD

-204 CTTLMK
+204 CTRLMK
-210 SNYFEKIDK
+210 SSYFEKIDK
-219 STSIKTS
+219 STSMKTT
-226 MLSVACATG
+226 MLSIACATG

-259 VSNLWKA
+259 VSNLWKS

-278 IFYGDFTIKVIDDT
+278 IFYGDYNIKVIDDT
-292 IDTNVNFLFKLIN
+292 TAINVNFIFKIIN
-305 FIIIGLITGA
+305 FIIIGILTGI

-334 NYSWLNNRFKFAAI
+334 NISWLNNRFKFAAI

-353 SSVTF
+353 ASTTF

-369 IMIHLFAANDR
+369 IMLHLFSANDN
-380 SIQNDWQHPGE
+380 SIQDDWQHPGE
-391 GWYLLISCISKYIL
+391 GWYLLISCFFKYIL

-434 HLLYSIFGINMESAF
+434 HLIYIIFGINMESAF

-479 YLPYLLITCL
+479 YLPYLLITGL

-494 GQGLSM
+494 GQSLSM

-528 GDLMNKIDFV
+528 GELMNKIDYV
-538 MHIGNCKIIDG
+538 MYIGNSKIIDG
-549 LSILSQLPKKYVVT
+549 LNILSQIPKKYVVN
-563 IPILDEKG
+563 IPILDDKG
-571 IIKKTISAQ
+571 MVKKTISVQ
-580 DLFSFLYDKYNNI
+580 DLYLFLYNKYSII
-593 KKNYSYKIQNYF
+593 KKNYTYKIQNYF
-605 NEFFRYSKKKIFK
+605 NEFFRYSKKKIFSE
-618 KKRDF
+618 KRSLF
-623 ISHIL
+623 NHIK
-628 YKLKKL
+628 YKFKKL

-644 ILNKNFYHESSMKII
+644 ILNKNFYQESSMKII
-659 SFFQENK
+659 SFFEENK
-666 EKDYI
+666 EKDNL

-677 DFNDKMIHCGKSAL
+677 DFNDKMINCGKSAL
-691 TIDKEYPSLKI
+691 TIDREYPLLKI

-716 TDTGKLVGVITK
+716 TDSGKLVGVITK
-728 ESFINKTKT
+728 ENFINKTKT

>member
-1 MDYSYLQFNPAR
+1 MDYSYLNFNPAR

-29 TDLERKSIG
+29 TDLERKSLG
-38 NQITSLDQKKINES
+38 TQIMSLDQKKISQNIKE
-52 ITASE
+52 SE

-78 PKEWVFIIFFSIL
+78 PKEWVFIIFFSIIT
-91 ASLFL
+91 SLFL

-109 RKILSNTSNPFLNYF
+109 RKFWSNTEYPLLNYF
-124 IWVSTS
+124 IWVITS
-130 ILFILC
+130 IFFILC
-136 ATSVGYFISADAD
+136 ATSVGYFISPDAD

-161 GVPIYRYFSFNAFIG
+161 GVPIYRYFSFNAFVG

-204 CTTLMK
+204 CTRLMK

-219 STSIKTS
+219 STSMKST

-259 VSNLWKA
+259 VSNLWKS

-278 IFYGDFTIKVIDDT
+278 IFSGEFNIKVVDDT
-292 IDTNVNFLFKLIN
+292 TAMNVNFLFKLIN
-305 FIIIGLITGA
+305 FIIIGLITGT

-334 NYSWLNNRFKFAAI
+334 NISWLNNRFKFAAI
-348 TALIT
+348 TAIIT

-369 IMIHLFAANDR
+369 IMLHLFSANDK
-380 SIQNDWQHPGE
+380 SIQDDWQHPGE
-391 GWYLLISCISKYIL
+391 GWYLLLSCFSKYFL

-434 HLLYSIFGINMESAF
+434 HLIYSIFGINMESAF

-513 YLPAIKSNDSYSMSA
+513 YLPAIKSNDSYSLSA

-538 MHIGNCKIIDG
+538 LYMGKSKIVDG
-549 LSILSQLPKKYVVT
+549 LNILSQIPKKYVVT

-571 IIKKTISAQ
+571 IIKKTITAQ
-580 DLFSFLYDKYNNI
+580 DLYLFLYDKYNII
-593 KKNYSYKIQNYF
+593 KKNYTYKIQNYF
-605 NEFFRYSKKKIFK
+605 NEFFRFSKKKIFSE
-618 KKRDF
+618 KRNLF
-623 ISHIL
+623 NHIK
-628 YKLKKL
+628 YKFKKL

-644 ILNKNFYHESSMKII
+644 ILNKNFYQESSMKII
-659 SFFQENK
+659 SFFEENK
-666 EKDYI
+666 EKDKI
-671 YLSKQI
+671 YLLKTI
-677 DFNDKMIHCGKSAL
+677 DFNDKMINCGKSAL
-691 TIDKEYPSLKI
+691 TIDKEFPLLKI

-716 TDTGKLVGVITK
+716 TDSGKLVGVITK
-728 ESFINKTKT
+728 ECFINKTKT

>member
-1 MDYSYLQFNPAR
+1 M
-13 PSQRT
+13 
-18 NFLLTDFASEY
+18 
-29 TDLERKSIG
+29 
-38 NQITSLDQKKINES
+38 
-52 ITASE
+52 
-57 FDKKQPHNITY
+57 TY

-78 PKEWVFIIFFSIL
+78 PNEWEFIILFSVFT
-91 ASLFL
+91 SLFL
-96 VFLDKLILVSFQK
+96 VFLDKLILVSFK
-109 RKILSNTSNPFLNYF
+109 YRKIWANTSNSFLNYL
-124 IWVSTS
+124 IWVITS
-130 ILFILC
+130 IFFILC
-136 ATSVGYFISADAD
+136 ATSVGYYITSDAD

-161 GVPIYRYFSFNAFIG
+161 GVPIYRYFSFNAFVG
-176 KSLGIFA
+176 KSFGIFA

-204 CTTLMK
+204 CTRLMK
-210 SNYFEKIDK
+210 GSYFEKIDN
-219 STSIKTS
+219 STSMKTT

-259 VSNLWKA
+259 VSNLWKS

-278 IFYGDFTIKVIDDT
+278 IFYGDYSIKADT
-292 IDTNVNFLFKLIN
+292 HAINVNFIFKIIN
-305 FIIIGLITGA
+305 FIIIGIITGI

-334 NYSWLNNRFKFAAI
+334 NISWLNNRFKYAAI

-353 SSVTF
+353 ASVTF
-358 FIPGLK
+358 FIPGLR
-364 NFDKP
+364 NFDKQ
-369 IMIHLFAANDR
+369 ILMHLLSDNGNIIQAN
-380 SIQNDWQHPGE
+380 WYHPGE
-391 GWYLLISCISKYIL
+391 GWRLLIACISKYFL

-422 FTVGALLGRFYG
+422 FSVGALFGRFYG
-434 HLLYSIFGINMESAF
+434 HLINSLFGINMESAF

-459 GFSHTISSAL
+459 GFSHTVSSAL

-494 GQGLSM
+494 GQGISM

-528 GDLMNKIDFV
+528 GDIMNKIDFILYIEKSRV
-538 MHIGNCKIIDG
+538 IDG
-549 LSILSQLPKKYVVT
+549 LSILSQIPKKFVIN

-571 IIKKTISAQ
+571 IIKKTISAKELYFF
-580 DLFSFLYDKYNNI
+580 LFNKYNII
-593 KKNYSYKIQNYF
+593 KKNYTYKIQNYF
-605 NEFFRYSKKKIFK
+605 NEFFRYSKKKIFSE
-618 KKRDF
+618 KRNLF
-623 ISHIL
+623 SHIK
-628 YKLKKL
+628 YKFKKL

-644 ILNKNFYHESSMKII
+644 ILNKNFYQESSMKII
-659 SFFQENK
+659 SFFEENQ

-671 YLSKQI
+671 YLSKEI
-677 DFNDKMIHCGKSAL
+677 DFNDKMINCGKSAL
-691 TIDKEYPSLKI
+691 TIDKEYPLLKI

-716 TDTGKLVGVITK
+716 TDSGKLVGVITK

>member
-1 MDYSYLQFNPAR
+1 MDYSYLHFNPAR

-29 TDLERKSIG
+29 TDLERKSLRT
-38 NQITSLDQKKINES
+38 QIMSLDQKKITQNIKE
-52 ITASE
+52 SE

-91 ASLFL
+91 TSLFL
-96 VFLDKLILVSFQK
+96 VFLDKLIIMSFKK
-109 RKILSNTSNPFLNYF
+109 RKIWSNTEYPFLNYF
-124 IWVSTS
+124 IWVITS
-130 ILFILC
+130 VLFILC
-136 ATSVGYFISADAD
+136 ATSVGYYISPDAD

-204 CTTLMK
+204 CTRLMK
-210 SNYFEKIDK
+210 SSYFEKIDK
-219 STSIKTS
+219 STSMKTT
-226 MLSVACATG
+226 MLSIACATG

-259 VSNLWKA
+259 VSNLWKS

-278 IFYGDFTIKVIDDT
+278 IFYGDFNIKVIDDT
-292 IDTNVNFLFKLIN
+292 TAINVNFIFKIIN
-305 FIIIGLITGA
+305 FIIIGILTGI

-334 NYSWLNNRFKFAAI
+334 NISWLNNRFKFAAI

-353 SSVTF
+353 ASTTF
-358 FIPGLK
+358 FIPGLR

-369 IMIHLFAANDR
+369 IMLHLFSANDN
-380 SIQNDWQHPGE
+380 SIQDDWQHPGE
-391 GWYLLISCISKYIL
+391 GWYLLISCFFKYIL

-434 HLLYSIFGINMESAF
+434 HLIYIIFGINMESAF

-479 YLPYLLITCL
+479 YLPYLLITGL

-494 GQGLSM
+494 GQSLSM

-528 GDLMNKIDFV
+528 GELMNKIDYV
-538 MHIGNCKIIDG
+538 MYIGNSKIIDG
-549 LSILSQLPKKYVVT
+549 LNILSQIPKKYVVN
-563 IPILDEKG
+563 IPILDDKG
-571 IIKKTISAQ
+571 MVKKTISAQ
-580 DLFSFLYDKYNNI
+580 DLYLFLYNKYSII
-593 KKNYSYKIQNYF
+593 KKNYTYKIQNYF
-605 NEFFRYSKKKIFK
+605 NEFFRYSKKKIFSE
-618 KKRDF
+618 KRSLF
-623 ISHIL
+623 NHIK
-628 YKLKKL
+628 YKFKKL

-644 ILNKNFYHESSMKII
+644 ILNKNFYQESSMKII
-659 SFFQENK
+659 SFFEENK
-666 EKDYI
+666 EKDNL

-677 DFNDKMIHCGKSAL
+677 DFNDKMINCGKSAL
-691 TIDKEYPSLKI
+691 TIDREYPLLKI

-716 TDTGKLVGVITK
+716 TDSGKLVGVITK
-728 ESFINKTKT
+728 ENFINKTKT

>member
-1 MDYSYLQFNPAR
+1 MDYSYLNFNPAR

-29 TDLERKSIG
+29 TDLERKSLRT
-38 NQITSLDQKKINES
+38 QIMSLDQKKITQN
-52 ITASE
+52 ITESE

-78 PKEWVFIIFFSIL
+78 PKEWVFIIFCSIL
-91 ASLFL
+91 TSLFL
-96 VFLDKLILVSFQK
+96 VFLDKLILVSFKK
-109 RKILSNTSNPFLNYF
+109 RKIWANTEYPFLNYF
-124 IWVSTS
+124 LWVITS
-130 ILFILC
+130 VISILC
-136 ATSVGYFISADAD
+136 ATSVGYFISPDAD

-204 CTTLMK
+204 CTQLMK
-210 SNYFEKIDK
+210 SSYFEKIDK
-219 STSIKTS
+219 STSMKTT

-259 VSNLWKA
+259 VSNLWKS

-278 IFYGDFTIKVIDDT
+278 IFYGDFSIKVIDDT
-292 IDTNVNFLFKLIN
+292 TAINVNFVFKLIN
-305 FIIIGLITGA
+305 FIIIGIMTG
-315 IGASC
+315 IVGASC

-334 NYSWLNNRFKFAAI
+334 NISWLNNRFKFAAI

-353 SSVTF
+353 ASTTF
-358 FIPGLK
+358 FIPGLR

-369 IMIHLFAANDR
+369 IIIHLFSANDL
-380 SIQNDWQHPGE
+380 SIEDWQHPGE
-391 GWYLLISCISKYIL
+391 GWYLLISCFSKYCL

-434 HLLYSIFGINMESAF
+434 HLIYTIFGINMESAF

-469 MVFELAGQTK
+469 MIFELAGQTK
-479 YLPYLLITCL
+479 YLPYLLISGL

-528 GDLMNKIDFV
+528 GELMNKIDYV
-538 MHIGNCKIIDG
+538 MYLDNSKIIDG
-549 LSILSQLPKKYVVT
+549 LNILSQIPKKYVVT
-563 IPILDEKG
+563 IPILDDKG
-571 IIKKTISAQ
+571 MIKKTISVQ
-580 DLFSFLYDKYNNI
+580 ELYLFLYSKYSLI
-593 KKNYSYKIQNYF
+593 KKNYTYKIQNYF
-605 NEFFRYSKKKIFK
+605 NEFFRFSKKKIFSE
-618 KKRDF
+618 KRNLF
-623 ISHIL
+623 NHIK
-628 YKLKKL
+628 YKFKKL

-644 ILNKNFYHESSMKII
+644 ILNKNFYQESSMKII
-659 SFFQENK
+659 SFFEENK
-666 EKDYI
+666 DKDNL

-677 DFNDKMIHCGKSAL
+677 DFNDKTINCGKSAL
-691 TIDKEYPSLKI
+691 TIDREYPLLKI

-716 TDTGKLVGVITK
+716 TDSGKLVGVITK
-728 ESFINKTKT
+728 ENFINKTKT

>member
-1 MDYSYLQFNPAR
+1 MDYRYLNFNPAR

-29 TDLERKSIG
+29 TDLERKSLRT
-38 NQITSLDQKKINES
+38 QIMSLDQKKITQN
-52 ITASE
+52 ITESE

-78 PKEWVFIIFFSIL
+78 PKEWVFIIFCSIL
-91 ASLFL
+91 TSLFL
-96 VFLDKLILVSFQK
+96 VFLDKLIIVSFKK
-109 RKILSNTSNPFLNYF
+109 RKIWANTEYPFLNYF
-124 IWVSTS
+124 LWVITS
-130 ILFILC
+130 VISILC
-136 ATSVGYFISADAD
+136 ATSVGYFISPDAD

-204 CTTLMK
+204 CTQLMK
-210 SNYFEKIDK
+210 SSYFEKIDK
-219 STSIKTS
+219 STSMKTT
-226 MLSVACATG
+226 MLSIACATG

-259 VSNLWKA
+259 VSNLWKS

-278 IFYGDFTIKVIDDT
+278 IFYGDFSIKVIDDT
-292 IDTNVNFLFKLIN
+292 TAINVNFVFKLIN
-305 FIIIGLITGA
+305 FIIIGIMTG
-315 IGASC
+315 IVGASC

-334 NYSWLNNRFKFAAI
+334 NISWLNNRFKFAAI

-353 SSVTF
+353 ASTTF
-358 FIPGLK
+358 FIPGLR

-369 IMIHLFAANDR
+369 IIIHLFSANDL
-380 SIQNDWQHPGE
+380 SIEDWQHPGE
-391 GWYLLISCISKYIL
+391 GWYLLISCFSKYCL

-422 FTVGALLGRFYG
+422 LTVGALLGRFYG
-434 HLLYSIFGINMESAF
+434 HLIYTIFGINMESAF

-469 MVFELAGQTK
+469 MIFELAGQTK
-479 YLPYLLITCL
+479 YLPYLLISGL

-528 GDLMNKIDFV
+528 GELMNKIDYV
-538 MHIGNCKIIDG
+538 MYLDNSKIIDG
-549 LSILSQLPKKYVVT
+549 LNILSQIPKKYVVT
-563 IPILDEKG
+563 IPILDDKG
-571 IIKKTISAQ
+571 MIKKTISVQ
-580 DLFSFLYDKYNNI
+580 ELYLFLYSKYSLI
-593 KKNYSYKIQNYF
+593 KKNYTYKIQNYF
-605 NEFFRYSKKKIFK
+605 NEFFRFSKKKIFSE
-618 KKRDF
+618 KRNLF
-623 ISHIL
+623 NHIK
-628 YKLKKL
+628 YKFKKL

-644 ILNKNFYHESSMKII
+644 ILNKNFYQESSMKII
-659 SFFQENK
+659 SFFEENK
-666 EKDYI
+666 DKDNL

-677 DFNDKMIHCGKSAL
+677 DFNDKTINCGKSAL
-691 TIDKEYPSLKI
+691 TIDREYPLLKI

-716 TDTGKLVGVITK
+716 TDSGKLVGVITK
-728 ESFINKTKT
+728 ENFINKTKT

>member
-1 MDYSYLQFNPAR
+1 MDYSYLNFNPAR

-29 TDLERKSIG
+29 TDLERKSLRT
-38 NQITSLDQKKINES
+38 QIMSLDQKKITQN
-52 ITASE
+52 ITESE

-78 PKEWVFIIFFSIL
+78 PKEWVFIIFCSIL
-91 ASLFL
+91 TSLFL
-96 VFLDKLILVSFQK
+96 VFLDKLILVSFKK
-109 RKILSNTSNPFLNYF
+109 RKIWANTEYPFLNYF
-124 IWVSTS
+124 LWVITS
-130 ILFILC
+130 VISILC
-136 ATSVGYFISADAD
+136 ATSVGYFISPDAD

-204 CTTLMK
+204 CTRLMK
-210 SNYFEKIDK
+210 SSYFEKIDK
-219 STSIKTS
+219 STSMKTT

-259 VSNLWKA
+259 VSNLWKS

-278 IFYGDFTIKVIDDT
+278 IFYGDFSIKVIDDT
-292 IDTNVNFLFKLIN
+292 TAINVNFVFKLIN
-305 FIIIGLITGA
+305 FIIIGIMTG
-315 IGASC
+315 IVGASC

-334 NYSWLNNRFKFAAI
+334 NISWLNNRFKFAAI

-353 SSVTF
+353 ASTTF
-358 FIPGLK
+358 FIPGLR

-369 IMIHLFAANDR
+369 IIIHLFSANDL
-380 SIQNDWQHPGE
+380 SIEDWQHPGE
-391 GWYLLISCISKYIL
+391 GWYLLISCFSKYCL

-434 HLLYSIFGINMESAF
+434 HLIYTIFGINMESAF

-469 MVFELAGQTK
+469 MIFELAGQTK
-479 YLPYLLITCL
+479 YLPYLLISSL

-528 GDLMNKIDFV
+528 GELMNKIDYV
-538 MHIGNCKIIDG
+538 MYLDNSKIIDG
-549 LSILSQLPKKYVVT
+549 LNILSQIPKKYVVT
-563 IPILDEKG
+563 IPILDDKG
-571 IIKKTISAQ
+571 MIKKTISVQ
-580 DLFSFLYDKYNNI
+580 ELYLFLYSKYSLI
-593 KKNYSYKIQNYF
+593 KKNYTYKIQNYF
-605 NEFFRYSKKKIFK
+605 NEFFRFSKKKIFSE
-618 KKRDF
+618 KRNLF
-623 ISHIL
+623 NHIK
-628 YKLKKL
+628 YKFKKL

-644 ILNKNFYHESSMKII
+644 ILNKNFYQESSMKII
-659 SFFQENK
+659 SFFEENK
-666 EKDYI
+666 DKDNL

-677 DFNDKMIHCGKSAL
+677 DFNDKTINCGKSAL
-691 TIDKEYPSLKI
+691 TIDREYPLLKI

-716 TDTGKLVGVITK
+716 TDSGKLVGVITK
-728 ESFINKTKT
+728 ENFINKTKT

>member
-29 TDLERKSIG
+29 TDLERKSLG
-38 NQITSLDQKKINES
+38 NQIMSLDQKKINES

-109 RKILSNTSNPFLNYF
+109 RKILSNTSNSLLNYF
-124 IWVSTS
+124 FWVITS
-130 ILFILC
+130 IIFILC

-278 IFYGDFTIKVIDDT
+278 IFYGDYTIKVIDDT
-292 IDTNVNFLFKLIN
+292 VDIDVNFVFKLIN
-305 FIIIGLITGA
+305 FIIIGLITGV
-315 IGASC
+315 IGALC

-369 IMIHLFAANDR
+369 IMLHLFAANDR

-391 GWYLLISCISKYIL
+391 GWYLLISCISKYFL

-422 FTVGALLGRFYG
+422 FSVGALLGRFYG
-434 HLLYSIFGINMESAF
+434 HLIYSIFGINMESAF

-469 MVFELAGQTK
+469 MVFELAGQAK

-538 MHIGNCKIIDG
+538 MHIGECKIIDG
-549 LSILSQLPKKYVVT
+549 LVILSQLPKKYALS

-593 KKNYSYKIQNYF
+593 KKNYTYKIQNYF
-605 NEFFRYSKKKIFK
+605 NEFFRYSKKKIFR
-618 KKRDF
+618 KKRDL

-634 YLKLKDKERL
+634 YLRLKDKERL
-644 ILNKNFYHESSMKII
+644 ILSKNFYHESSMKII

-666 EKDYI
+666 EKDNI

-677 DFNDKMIHCGKSAL
+677 DFNDKMINCGKSAL
-691 TIDKEYPSLKI
+691 SIDKEYPSLKI

-716 TDTGKLVGVITK
+716 TDSGKLVGVITK